1 MSIDYSK
8 AGKRIKLANGDLGTI
23 LYRFED
29 HGSWCIAV
37 KWNSG
42 STLSLIEGVD
52 RYDIIDEEKSNSND
66 RKEERDRSKHVT

>member
-1 MSIDYSK
+1 MNIFLIYNFIISW
-8 AGKRIKLANGDLGTI
+8 RTI

-37 KWNSG
+37 KWDSG

-52 RYDIIDEEKSNSND
+52 RYTVIGEEKSNPTD
-66 RKEERDRSKHVT
+66 GKDERNSSKHVP

>member
-52 RYDIIDEEKSNSND
+52 RYEIIDEEKSNSND

>member
-66 RKEERDRSKHVT
+66 RKEERNRSKHVT

>member
-1 MSIDYSK
+1 MSFDYSK

-37 KWNSG
+37 GWDSG

-52 RYDIIDEEKSNSND
+52 RYKIMDEDKSNSSD
-66 RKEERDRSKHVT
+66 RKEERNSSKHVP

>member
-52 RYDIIDEEKSNSND
+52 RYEIIDEEKSNSND
-66 RKEERDRSKHVT
+66 RKEEQNRSKHVT

>member
-1 MSIDYSK
+1 VNIFFIYNFIISW
-8 AGKRIKLANGDLGTI
+8 RTI

-37 KWNSG
+37 KWDSG

-52 RYDIIDEEKSNSND
+52 RYEIIDEGKSNPND
-66 RKEERDRSKHVT
+66 RKEERNSSKRVT

>member
-8 AGKRIKLANGDLGTI
+8 AGKRIKLANGDIGTI

-37 KWNSG
+37 KWDNG

-52 RYDIIDEEKSNSND
+52 RYKIMDEEKPNSND
-66 RKEERDRSKHVT
+66 RKEERDNSRH

>member
-52 RYDIIDEEKSNSND
+52 RYEIIDEGKSNPND
-66 RKEERDRSKHVT
+66 RKEERNSSKRVT

>member
-52 RYDIIDEEKSNSND
+52 RYEIMDEEKSNSNN
-66 RKEERDRSKHVT
+66 RKEERKSSKHVP

>member
-37 KWNSG
+37 EWDSG

-52 RYDIIDEEKSNSND
+52 RYEIIDEEKSNSND

>member
-8 AGKRIKLANGDLGTI
+8 AGTRIKLANGDLGTI

-52 RYDIIDEEKSNSND
+52 RYEIIDEEKSNSND
-66 RKEERDRSKHVT
+66 RKEERNRSKHVT

>member
-52 RYDIIDEEKSNSND
+52 RYEIIDAEKSNSND
-66 RKEERDRSKHVT
+66 GKEERDRSKHVT